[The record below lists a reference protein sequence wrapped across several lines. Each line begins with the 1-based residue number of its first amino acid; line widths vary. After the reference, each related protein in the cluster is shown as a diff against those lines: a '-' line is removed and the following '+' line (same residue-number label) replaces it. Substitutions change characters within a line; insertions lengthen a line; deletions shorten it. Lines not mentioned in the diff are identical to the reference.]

1 MTREKKKPNKIY
13 SKLSN
18 CKNRRKKS
26 NTGAAMIECEYTLQN
41 VLIRDQ
47 NRNIQQAFGDLRL
60 ELKKVKRDNRLPQTS
75 IKGTFQD
82 EMVNGSQML
91 RSQEK

>member
-26 NTGAAMIECEYTLQN
+26 NKGAAMIECEYTLQN

-47 NRNIQQAFGDLRL
+47 NRNI
-60 ELKKVKRDNRLPQTS
+60 
-75 IKGTFQD
+75 
-82 EMVNGSQML
+82 
-91 RSQEK
+91 